1 MSAPRPGGT
10 VYGRGAEAAPPFAPP
25 PRRRHR
31 LAVRP
36 LRVPEHEVGI
46 DALDL
51 LELPAGPAG
60 LVLGLDAHRLP
71 AVVRLFRE
79 QSTRVTL
86 VGGMYAVRLLVLRAL
101 GFGARVI
108 VQTER
113 PAAWQA
119 WPAWV
124 TGRADR
130 VVFATTTEAVT
141 AGGTADSPAL
151 VVQDTGHVPHATP
164 PHLGPWQTQLTVLP
178 QLTAYGFAA
187 LGESDVLICQ
197 RLRAD
202 EAAAA
207 GSVLRFGAQLLGELQ
222 NLPDDV
228 IALRGGGTDRYVW
241 LDPSP
246 VERDALGGPQRDG

>member
-1 MSAPRPGGT
+1 MTGT
-10 VYGRGAEAAPPFAPP
+10 VYGRGVPAGRDGRPP
-25 PRRRHR
+25 
-31 LAVRP
+31 LARP
-36 LRVPEHEVGI
+36 LRVPEYVLAVG
-46 DALDL
+46 ALDRI
-51 LELPAGPAG
+51 ELPAGPAG
-60 LVLGLDAHRLP
+60 LVLGLDVHRRP
-71 AVVRLFRE
+71 ALVRLFRE

-113 PAAWQA
+113 PEAWHA

-124 TGRADR
+124 TGRQDR
-130 VVFATTTEAVT
+130 VVFAATGEAVT

-151 VVQDTGHVPHATP
+151 DVSDTGQVPHAVP
-164 PHLGPWQTQLTVLP
+164 PNLGPWQTQLTVLP

-187 LGESDVLICQ
+187 LGEADVLVFQ
-197 RLRAD
+197 RLTPD
-202 EAAAA
+202 EAVAA
-207 GSVLRFGAQLLGELQ
+207 GQVLRLPPDLLHELQ
-222 NLPDDV
+222 TMPDDV

-246 VERDALGGPQRDG
+246 VERDALGAPQRDG

>member
-1 MSAPRPGGT
+1 MSGT
-10 VYGRGAEAAPPFAPP
+10 VYGRGVT
-25 PRRRHR
+25 PRKTARPA
-31 LAVRP
+31 LPRP
-36 LRVPEHEVGI
+36 LRVPEYALGV
-46 DALDL
+46 DALDGI
-51 LELPAGPAG
+51 ELPAGPAG
-60 LVLGLDAHRLP
+60 LVLGLDGNRQP

-113 PAAWQA
+113 PEAWHA

-124 TGRADR
+124 TGRQDR
-130 VVFATTTEAVT
+130 VVFAATGEAVT
-141 AGGTADSPAL
+141 AGGTAESPAL
-151 VVQDTGHVPHATP
+151 VVQDTGHVPHAVP

-187 LGESDVLICQ
+187 LGESDVLIAQ
-197 RLRAD
+197 RLMPD
-202 EAAAA
+202 EAVAA
-207 GSVLRFGAQLLGELQ
+207 GSVLRLGPDLLHELQ
-222 NLPDDV
+222 TMPDDV

-246 VERDALGGPQRDG
+246 VERDALGAPQRDG